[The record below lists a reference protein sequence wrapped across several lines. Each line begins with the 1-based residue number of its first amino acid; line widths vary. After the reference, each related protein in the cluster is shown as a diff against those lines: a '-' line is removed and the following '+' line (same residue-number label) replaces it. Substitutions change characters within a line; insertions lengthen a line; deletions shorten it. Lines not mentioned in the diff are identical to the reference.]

1 MYSHTRDKC
10 IVVVTHTSRRAMTDM
25 CVHTRTHA
33 QNPGTHGR
41 GLRGRE
47 GAAPPAPSECCMCRW
62 PSDCAWQSQRRIRD
76 NFAEQQSVW
85 ISATWAQMTLS
96 DYFTVSVESLP
107 RVPDSLH
114 PCRVHPRDAGVLGQ
128 EDVQDRPLQQ
138 GQVRASQRARP
149 GPGASCRP
157 HHTPLQ
163 ALAPPFLAV
172 GAPSP
177 WLVTTDLH
185 RSVTQ
190 QQTAGHWGPHWS
202 DQRLRLRQRGH
213 VPGPGWPGLGCHSSW
228 NLC

>member
-1 MYSHTRDKC
+1 MNKCISSTRVCAHTRPLERGTLCVYSHTRDKC
-10 IVVVTHTSRRAMTDM
+10 IVVVTHTSRRAMTDT

-138 GQVRASQRARP
+138 GQTRQAREP
-149 GPGASCRP
+149 ALVQELPAAHTTLLCRP
-157 HHTPLQ
+157 WPR
-163 ALAPPFLAV
+163 
-172 GAPSP
+172 PS
-177 WLVTTDLH
+177 WL
-185 RSVTQ
+185 
-190 QQTAGHWGPHWS
+190 
-202 DQRLRLRQRGH
+202 
-213 VPGPGWPGLGCHSSW
+213 
-228 NLC
+228 